1 MYQIYS
7 LSKCNSKGLHSLQ
20 VSLNETK
27 SKSQICFQKLCP
39 NKEIEWK
46 CIYLMSCCV
55 TIDSNLCIFQC
66 KILNN
71 VLCLNEKLFKFKIVS
86 SLLCSF
92 HNLENETPMQLV
104 FQILKKILKS
114 LTIYILY

>member
-7 LSKCNSKGLHSLQ
+7 LSKCNSKELHSLQ

-27 SKSQICFQKLCP
+27 SKSQMCFKKLCP

-55 TIDSNLCIFQC
+55 TIDTNLCIFQY
-66 KILNN
+66 KMLNN
-71 VLCLNEKLFKFKIVS
+71 VLYLNEKLFKFKIVS
-86 SLLCSF
+86 SPLCSF
-92 HNLENETPMQLV
+92 HNLENETPMHLFYSCNQA
-104 FQILKKILKS
+104 KS
-114 LTIYILY
+114 LCLNYKSY